1 MRIGIDLLWVRPGKN
16 GGTESY
22 IRNLL
27 DGFAQYGN
35 SENEYYLYLSRDNAQ
50 SFEKYFSNTIF
61 VKKVM
66 PVESAGQAK
75 RVLWE
80 NLHLSSQGRKDQLN
94 LWFMPVYSRPFFM
107 GGKIPCITVIH
118 DLQGLHYP
126 EYFSK
131 GRNLFFRF
139 SWWIDCHTSAKIVTI
154 SEFCKKDILEHYKIV
169 PEKVK
174 VIYNPILMDEETTDF
189 HILAAKYNIKSKQYF
204 YTVSSLAKH
213 KNLIT
218 LLKMI
223 KLMKS
228 DGQEPKL
235 VITGVKVN
243 AANEIMQYI
252 KENDLEENVVYTGFI
267 SNEDRNALYDN
278 CKVFLFPSVFEGFG
292 MPPVEAMMRGVPV
305 VTTKKTSLLEVTQGK
320 AMYIDDPYSEQAW
333 KTTLDSVPDTVKVN
347 ETFSEFSLKVI
358 AAEYND
364 LFESIEKNSGLSRA
378 RMA

>member
-139 SWWIDCHTSAKIVTI
+139 SWWIDCHTSAKVVTI
-154 SEFCKKDILEHYKIV
+154 SEFCKKDILSHYKI
-169 PEKVK
+169 PADKVK
-174 VIYNPILMDEETTDF
+174 VIYNPIIMDEEITDF
-189 HILAAKYNIKSKQYF
+189 SILAEKYHIQSKQYF

-223 KLMKS
+223 KLMKDEGES
-228 DGQEPKL
+228 PKL

-243 AANEIMQYI
+243 AADEIMQYI
-252 KENDLEENVVYTGFI
+252 ADNDLEENIVYTGFI

-292 MPPVEAMMRGVPV
+292 MPPVEAMIRGIPV
-305 VTTKKTSLLEVTQGK
+305 VTTKETSIYEVTQGK
-320 AMYIDDPYSEQAW
+320 AIYVDMPKNASEW
-333 KTTLDSVPDTVKVN
+333 LHTIRNISGIKKSFVN
-347 ETFSEFSLKVI
+347 QYDICSI
-358 AAEYND
+358 ADKYFE
-364 LFESIEKNSGLSRA
+364 LFKKEMK
-378 RMA
+378 M

>member
-35 SENEYYLYLSRDNAQ
+35 LENEYYLYLSKDNAQ
-50 SFEKYFSNTIF
+50 SFEKYFSNTLF
-61 VKKVM
+61 VKKIM
-66 PVESAGQAK
+66 PIESAGQAK

-80 NLHLSSQGRKDQLN
+80 NLYLSSYGRKDQLD
-94 LWFMPVYSRPFFM
+94 LWFMPVYSRPFFI

-118 DLQGLHYP
+118 DLQALHYP

-131 GRNLFFRF
+131 VRNLFFRF
-139 SWWIDCHTSAKIVTI
+139 SWWIDCHTSSKIVTI
-154 SEFCKKDILEHYKIV
+154 SEFCKKDILSYFKIS
-169 PEKVK
+169 PNKVN
-174 VIYNPILMDEETTDF
+174 VIYNPIIMDNKTTDF
-189 HILAAKYNIKSKQYF
+189 VILAEKYQIKSKQYF

-223 KLMKS
+223 KLMKDEGKS
-228 DGQEPKL
+228 PKL

-243 AANEIMQYI
+243 AADEIMQYI
-252 KENDLEENVVYTGFI
+252 EDNNLKKNVVYTGFI

-292 MPPVEAMMRGVPV
+292 MPPVEAMIRGIPV
-305 VTTKKTSLLEVTQGK
+305 VTTKETSIYEVTQGK
-320 AMYIDDPYSEQAW
+320 AIYVDAAQDVHEWLSTVDSAIEARNSIVNKYDIKSITDNYLKLFRKESEA
-333 KTTLDSVPDTVKVN
+333 
-347 ETFSEFSLKVI
+347 
-358 AAEYND
+358 
-364 LFESIEKNSGLSRA
+364 
-378 RMA
+378 

>member
-27 DGFAQYGN
+27 EGLSAYGHK
-35 SENEYYLYLSRDNAQ
+35 ENEYFLYLSNNNAS
-50 SFEKYFSNTIF
+50 SFEKYFSHNCFI
-61 VKKVM
+61 KRVM
-66 PVESAGQAK
+66 NVDNERQAK
-75 RVLWE
+75 RVVWE
-80 NLHLSSQGRKDQLN
+80 NLHLSLQGIKDNLD

-107 GGKIPCITVIH
+107 SKKIPCITVIH
-118 DLQGLHYP
+118 DLQALHYP

-131 GRNLFFRF
+131 GRNLFFRI

-154 SEFCKKDILEHYKIV
+154 SEFCKRDIIEHYKID
-169 PEKVK
+169 PDKVE
-174 VIYNPILMDEETTDF
+174 VIYNPIIMGEKTTDF
-189 HILAAKYNIKSKQYF
+189 TILAEKYSIKKKQYY

-218 LLKMI
+218 ILKML
-223 KLMKS
+223 KLMKD
-228 DGQEPKL
+228 DGENPKL

-252 KENDLEENVVYTGFI
+252 EKNDLEENVVYTGFI

-292 MPPVEAMMRGVPV
+292 MPPVEAMIRGIPV
-305 VTTKKTSLLEVTQGK
+305 ITTKDTSIYEVTHGNATYVNNPFDPQEWRKK
-320 AMYIDDPYSEQAW
+320 AQMFSIIMNPIELEKIKKIYTEE
-333 KTTLDSVPDTVKVN
+333 KVAKDYL
-347 ETFSEFSLKVI
+347 ECFHSL
-358 AAEYND
+358 
-364 LFESIEKNSGLSRA
+364 FH
-378 RMA
+378 

>member
-1 MRIGIDLLWVRPGKN
+1 MKIGIDLLWVRPGKN

-27 DGFAQYGN
+27 DGLSTYGN
-35 SENEYYLYLSRDNAQ
+35 ENDRYYLYLSRDNAV
-50 SFEKYFSNTIF
+50 SFEEYFIQKNF
-61 VKKVM
+61 VRKVM
-66 PVESAGQAK
+66 DVDNAKQAK
-75 RVLWE
+75 RVIWE
-80 NLHLSSQGRKDQLN
+80 NLHLSAQGVRDELDV
-94 LWFMPVYSRPFFM
+94 WFMPVYSRPFLM
-107 GGKIPCITVIH
+107 SKKISCITVIH
-118 DLQGLHYP
+118 DLQALHYP

-131 GRNLFFRF
+131 GRNLFFRL

-154 SEFCKKDILEHYKIV
+154 SEFCKKDIVDHYKIS
-169 PEKVK
+169 PEKVE
-174 VIYNPILMDEETTDF
+174 VIYNPIIIDEKKTDF
-189 HILAAKYNIKSKQYF
+189 TILTEKYGIEKKQYY

-223 KLMKS
+223 RLMKTE
-228 DGQEPKL
+228 GENPKL

-252 KENDLEENVVYTGFI
+252 KENDLGNNVVYTGFI

-305 VTTKKTSLLEVTQGK
+305 ITTRMTSLYEVTQGK
-320 AMYIDDPYSEQAW
+320 AIYVDNPF
-333 KTTLDSVPDTVKVN
+333 N
-347 ETFSEFSLKVI
+347 ETEWKEKAEASLNNHVEVI
-358 AAEYND
+358 MKKYMSSYVTEAYMN
-364 LFESIEKNSGLSRA
+364 LFENRQNRYGGKHEG
-378 RMA
+378 